1 MLHVYEFE
9 LFIGQDGWIIARPF
23 DFDGATQG
31 ADLAEVSAMAADW
44 LKLEIEFRLMD
55 GRDIPEATFG
65 HEPTHE
71 DGRILLVAVEA
82 SLDTVPA
89 VTASVAAELLGVSRA
104 RVSQMLK
111 AGLLMGFRKGR
122 DSFITRYSV
131 DARLR
136 EKPKA
141 GRPKK
146 AASKPK
152 PKAAAK
158 PAEAR

>member
-9 LFIGQDGWIIARPF
+9 LFEDEGLILAFPF
-23 DFDGATQG
+23 DFDGGTQG
-31 ADLAEVSAMAADW
+31 STIAEATEMAADW
-44 LKLEIEFRLMD
+44 LKLEIEHRLMN
-55 GRDIPEATFG
+55 GEVVPEATLG
-65 HEPTHE
+65 HEPMRE
-71 DGRILLVAVEA
+71 GGRILLVAVEA

-89 VTASVAAELLGVSRA
+89 VTASEAAELLGVSRA

-111 AGLLMGFRKGR
+111 TGQLKGFRRGR

-146 AASKPK
+146 S
-152 PKAAAK
+152 AK
-158 PAEAR
+158 TS

>member
-1 MLHVYEFE
+1 
-9 LFIGQDGWIIARPF
+9 
-23 DFDGATQG
+23 
-31 ADLAEVSAMAADW
+31 
-44 LKLEIEFRLMD
+44 MD

-89 VTASVAAELLGVSRA
+89 VTASEAAELLGVSRA

-111 AGLLMGFRKGR
+111 SGLLMGFRKGR

-136 EKPKA
+136 
-141 GRPKK
+141 
-146 AASKPK
+146 
-152 PKAAAK
+152 
-158 PAEAR
+158 

>member
-9 LFIGQDGWIIARPF
+9 VFKGQDGWLLAFPF
-23 DFDGATQG
+23 DFDGGTQG

-82 SLDTVPA
+82 SFDLSLIHIFMSVWRSYLGWMARRPPMME
-89 VTASVAAELLGVSRA
+89 SVA
-104 RVSQMLK
+104 
-111 AGLLMGFRKGR
+111 
-122 DSFITRYSV
+122 
-131 DARLR
+131 
-136 EKPKA
+136 P
-141 GRPKK
+141 
-146 AASKPK
+146 
-152 PKAAAK
+152 
-158 PAEAR
+158 

>member
-1 MLHVYEFE
+1 
-9 LFIGQDGWIIARPF
+9 
-23 DFDGATQG
+23 
-31 ADLAEVSAMAADW
+31 
-44 LKLEIEFRLMD
+44 MD
-55 GRDIPEATFG
+55 ATFWKRNWSPDAHHSVQECIEEG
-65 HEPTHE
+65 LELGAKTLYLCLLYTS
-71 DGRILLVAVEA
+71 GRILLVAVEA

-89 VTASVAAELLGVSRA
+89 VTASEAAELLGVSRA

-111 AGLLMGFRKGR
+111 SGLLMGFRKGR

-152 PKAAAK
+152 PKAA
-158 PAEAR
+158 EAR

>member
-1 MLHVYEFE
+1 M
-9 LFIGQDGWIIARPF
+9 
-23 DFDGATQG
+23 
-31 ADLAEVSAMAADW
+31 
-44 LKLEIEFRLMD
+44 
-55 GRDIPEATFG
+55 
-65 HEPTHE
+65 
-71 DGRILLVAVEA
+71 EA

-89 VTASVAAELLGVSRA
+89 VTASEAAELLGVSRA

>member
-1 MLHVYEFE
+1 MLYVYEFE
-9 LFIGQDGWIIARPF
+9 LFKEEDGWILAFPF
-23 DFDGATQG
+23 DFNGGTQG
-31 ADLAEVSAMAADW
+31 ADVAEATEMAADW
-44 LKLEIEFRLMD
+44 LKLEIEHRLMN
-55 GRDIPEATFG
+55 GEDIPEATLG
-65 HEPTHE
+65 HEPLRE
-71 DGRILLVAVEA
+71 GGRILLVAIEA

-89 VTASVAAELLGVSRA
+89 VTASEAAELLGVSRA

-111 AGLLMGFRKGR
+111 AGLLKGFRKGR

-146 AASKPK
+146 AKSET
-152 PKAAAK
+152 K
-158 PAEAR
+158 PAKTS